1 MIAHAIAQL
10 PVRCD
15 VRLWHKADIT
25 MVLNQVRIRRT
36 SVELQRIRL
45 SVLVLPEDIHI
56 HANNR
61 LVSINQSME
70 GCLRHWWGGEKPS
83 WFEMTLCGRF

>member
-25 MVLNQVRIRRT
+25 MVLNQVRIR
-36 SVELQRIRL
+36 
-45 SVLVLPEDIHI
+45 
-56 HANNR
+56 
-61 LVSINQSME
+61 
-70 GCLRHWWGGEKPS
+70 G
-83 WFEMTLCGRF
+83 